1 MENTLAMLPWFPN
14 ARMMILHRAQ
24 HGGTFQW
31 LRTRPELAGK
41 VYDFLRSGD
50 FADVPSEASL
60 DPVAFEK
67 PDIAMPVR

>member
-1 MENTLAMLPWFPN
+1 
-14 ARMMILHRAQ
+14 MMILHRAE

-31 LRTRPELAGK
+31 LRTRPDLAGK

-60 DPVAFEK
+60 DPVVFEK
-67 PDIAMPVR
+67 PNVAAPVR